1 MKTFKVKDVVAA
13 AILAALVF
21 VLLRYVAI
29 PTPLPDTTLSIHN
42 AIIAFF
48 AILYGPVVA
57 FVGGFVGN
65 LLVDITAGWGIWW
78 SWIVPTGLFGLF
90 IGLFC
95 KFAPVRA
102 GSLPSLWRKNPPE
115 AGIPAGRFW
124 RLCKWPGSAP
134 PPPARPEHPHRGA
147 GFPGWPRSY
156 RHRGPGGRCRTRCR
170 SLPQKTGSLH
180 PPALGR
186 QTAIP

>member
-78 SWIVPTGLFGLF
+78 SWIVPTGLFGLI

-95 KFAPVRA
+95 KFDLHLVDHQDQTIYQGNKVSNGYFSVACQKGKYKLTIEAIRA
-102 GSLPSLWRKNPPE
+102 QGYIKVYE
-115 AGIPAGRFW
+115 I
-124 RLCKWPGSAP
+124 CDD
-134 PPPARPEHPHRGA
+134 
-147 GFPGWPRSY
+147 
-156 RHRGPGGRCRTRCR
+156 
-170 SLPQKTGSLH
+170 
-180 PPALGR
+180 
-186 QTAIP
+186 